1 MAQRDDG
8 FSADKAEA
16 TASGRTLEDISD
28 RLEEIKRALSARISL
43 IPAADLEPPEPPR
56 P

>member
-1 MAQRDDG
+1 MTPGNERFDPE
-8 FSADKAEA
+8 KAES

-28 RLEEIKRALSARISL
+28 RLEEMQRALSARISL
-43 IPAADLEPPEPPR
+43 IPSADVEPPDAPR